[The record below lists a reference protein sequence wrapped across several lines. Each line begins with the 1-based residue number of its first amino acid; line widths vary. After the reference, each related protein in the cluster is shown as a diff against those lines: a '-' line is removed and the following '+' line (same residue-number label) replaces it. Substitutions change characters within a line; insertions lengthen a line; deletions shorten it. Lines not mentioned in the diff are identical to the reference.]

1 MITREPLPTAPS
13 AQFRRRPFLEAA
25 GERFRDA
32 PIAPGLRSWL
42 RGLYHALLMWQTGG
56 RGLPCTLPHGE
67 VVRALPKYRGLSWN
81 PTEYAGFRDA
91 ALAMKEKKTRNTT
104 ESAGVTALD
113 VGANI
118 GAYSILLGQWV
129 GPSGQVFAFEPAP
142 EPFDGLSRHIALNG
156 LTHTVHPIQM
166 AVGAEVATAQLLVAG
181 TGGESR
187 LASAGDGGATIT
199 VPVTTID
206 AFCAERGLSPD
217 FIKVDV
223 EGFEL
228 AVLKGARETIRR
240 RGRDLALFVEMH
252 PSVWPVLGTSKDDI
266 LAELAAQS
274 LSIVPL
280 QPTDD
285 VWAVEGICV
294 RLQQR

>member
-1 MITREPLPTAPS
+1 VITREPLPTAPS

-25 GERFRDA
+25 GERFRRA
-32 PIAPGLRSWL
+32 PIAPGMRGWL
-42 RGLYHALLMWQTGG
+42 RRLYHGVLMLQTGG
-56 RGLPCTLPHGE
+56 RGMPCTLPRGE

-91 ALAMKEKKTRNTT
+91 LEKKTKQTPG
-104 ESAGVTALD
+104 ATALD

-156 LTHTVHPIQM
+156 LANTVHPIQM
-166 AVGAEVATAQLLVAG
+166 AVGAEVTTAQLLVAG

-187 LASAGDGGATIT
+187 LASAGDGGATIN

-252 PSVWPVLGTSKDDI
+252 PSVWPVLGMSKDDI

-274 LSIVPL
+274 LSIAPL

-294 RLQQR
+294 RLQPR